1 MKNCEQSTCQLT
13 RRKTNMAN
21 FLLEIGL
28 EEMPAHLVSPAIDQ
42 LVERAADFMKENRLQ
57 YGDIKPFSTPRRLAI
72 LISDVADKADDL
84 TKEIKGPAKKAAFDK
99 EGNYSKA
106 AQGFARGQGM
116 TTDDITFKEFKGNE
130 YIFVTKFEAG
140 QPAAEVL
147 AGFKKV
153 ITSMTFTTTMKWARH
168 TFEYVRPIRWIVAL
182 LDNTVVPFNI
192 LDVVSGRETRGH
204 RFLGQTIEIEN
215 ATDYENDL
223 EKVYV
228 QADADKR
235 KATIVSQIDAL
246 AAENKWQIE
255 KDADLLEEVN
265 NIVEYP
271 TAFVGRFDAEYLE
284 LPDEVLI
291 TSMREHQRFF
301 HVIDESGSLLPY
313 FVSVRNGN
321 NEHLDNVIAGN
332 EKVLVARLE
341 DAKFFYH
348 EDQKKDID
356 FYNNK
361 LQVVSFHAKLGS
373 VASHTTRVQALAAII
388 GHNISLTENQQH
400 QLDRAAEIYKFD
412 LMTGMVGEFDELQ
425 GVMGEKY
432 ALLFGEDPAVA
443 QAVREHYMPISAD
456 GDLPESVLGK
466 VLALAD
472 KLDSLLSFF
481 AGGMMPS
488 GSNDPYALRRAAS
501 GVVNILHANDWHLP
515 VSDLLSALVDGI
527 LADDGYMGL
536 PEDVAHNLHTVI
548 NDVLA
553 FLTDRVVKA
562 LQTEKVRYDVIN
574 AVTTGKLTDTTQMF
588 TSANALLAHS
598 EDQMFREGVESLT
611 RVMRLTSKNPTD
623 AAVDTALFENEAE
636 KQLYDVIGS
645 FADKAF
651 TTDELLAALLSLQPT
666 IAAYFDQTMVMVD
679 DEAVKQNRLATLQ
692 LVSDQAEKVANFMAL
707 DVKSN

>member
-1 MKNCEQSTCQLT
+1 
-13 RRKTNMAN
+13 MAN

-28 EEMPAHLVSPAIDQ
+28 EEMPAHLVTPAIDQ

-140 QPAAEVL
+140 QPATEVL
-147 AGFKKV
+147 AGFKEV

-182 LDNTVVPFNI
+182 LDDTVVPFNI
-192 LDVVSGRETRGH
+192 LDVASGRETRGH
-204 RFLGQTIEIEN
+204 RFLGQTININN
-215 ATDYENDL
+215 AADYENDL

-235 KATIVSQIDAL
+235 KANIVSQIDAL

-348 EDQKKDID
+348 EDQKNDID

-400 QLDRAAEIYKFD
+400 QLARAAEIYKFD

-536 PEDVAHNLHTVI
+536 PEDVAHNLQAVI

>member
-1 MKNCEQSTCQLT
+1 
-13 RRKTNMAN
+13 MAN

-28 EEMPAHLVSPAIDQ
+28 EEMPAHLVTPAIDQ

-140 QPAAEVL
+140 QPAKEVL
-147 AGFKKV
+147 AGFKEV

-182 LDNTVVPFNI
+182 LDDTVVSFNI

-223 EKVYV
+223 GKVYV

-265 NIVEYP
+265 NIVEYQ

-348 EDQKKDID
+348 EDQKNNID

-400 QLDRAAEIYKFD
+400 QLARAAEIYKFD

-536 PEDVAHNLHTVI
+536 PEDVAHNLQAVI

>member
-1 MKNCEQSTCQLT
+1 
-13 RRKTNMAN
+13 MAN

-28 EEMPAHLVSPAIDQ
+28 EEMPAHLVTPAIDQ

-140 QPAAEVL
+140 QPAKEVL
-147 AGFKKV
+147 AGFKEV

-182 LDNTVVPFNI
+182 LDDTVVSFNI

-235 KATIVSQIDAL
+235 KANIVSQIDAL

-348 EDQKKDID
+348 EDQKNDID

-400 QLDRAAEIYKFD
+400 QLARAAEIYKFD

-515 VSDLLSALVDGI
+515 VSDLLSALVDGV

-536 PEDVAHNLHTVI
+536 PEDVAHNLQAVI

>member
-1 MKNCEQSTCQLT
+1 
-13 RRKTNMAN
+13 MAN

-28 EEMPAHLVSPAIDQ
+28 EEMPAHLVTPAIDQ

-140 QPAAEVL
+140 QPATEVL
-147 AGFKKV
+147 AGFKEV

-235 KATIVSQIDAL
+235 KANIVSQIDAL

-348 EDQKKDID
+348 EDQKNDID

-388 GHNISLTENQQH
+388 GHDISLTENQQH

-515 VSDLLSALVDGI
+515 VSDLLSALVDGV

-536 PEDVAHNLHTVI
+536 PEDVAHNLQAVI

-574 AVTTGKLTDTTQMF
+574 AVTTGKLTDITQMF

-651 TTDELLAALLSLQPT
+651 TTDELIAALLGLQPA

>member
-1 MKNCEQSTCQLT
+1 
-13 RRKTNMAN
+13 MAN

-28 EEMPAHLVSPAIDQ
+28 EEMPAHLVTPAIDQ
-42 LVERAADFMKENRLQ
+42 LVARAADFMKENRLQ
-57 YGDIKPFSTPRRLAI
+57 YGDIEPFSTPRRLAI

-140 QPAAEVL
+140 QPATEVL
-147 AGFKKV
+147 AGFKEV

-182 LDNTVVPFNI
+182 LDNIVVPFNI

-235 KATIVSQIDAL
+235 KANIVSQIDAL

-348 EDQKKDID
+348 EDQKNDID

-388 GHNISLTENQQH
+388 GHNISLTENEQH
-400 QLDRAAEIYKFD
+400 QLARAAEIYKFD

-515 VSDLLSALVDGI
+515 VSDLLSALVDGV

-536 PEDVAHNLHTVI
+536 PEDVAHNLQAVI

-623 AAVDTALFENEAE
+623 AAVDMALFENEAE

-651 TTDELLAALLSLQPT
+651 TTDELLAALLSLQPA

-692 LVSDQAEKVANFMAL
+692 LVSDQAEKVGNFMAL

>member
-1 MKNCEQSTCQLT
+1 
-13 RRKTNMAN
+13 MAN

-140 QPAAEVL
+140 KPAAEVL

-235 KATIVSQIDAL
+235 KANIVSQIDAL

-348 EDQKKDID
+348 EDQKNDID

-400 QLDRAAEIYKFD
+400 QLARAAEIYKFD

-515 VSDLLSALVDGI
+515 VSDLLSALVDGV

-536 PEDVAHNLHTVI
+536 PEDVAHNLQAVI

-623 AAVDTALFENEAE
+623 AAVDMALFENEAE

>member
-1 MKNCEQSTCQLT
+1 
-13 RRKTNMAN
+13 MAN

-28 EEMPAHLVSPAIDQ
+28 EEMPAHLVTPAIDQ

-235 KATIVSQIDAL
+235 KANIVSQIDAL

-271 TAFVGRFDAEYLE
+271 TAFMGRFDAEYLE

-348 EDQKKDID
+348 EDQKNDID

-400 QLDRAAEIYKFD
+400 QLARAAEIYKFD

-536 PEDVAHNLHTVI
+536 PEDVAHNLQAVI

>member
-1 MKNCEQSTCQLT
+1 
-13 RRKTNMAN
+13 MAN

-42 LVERAADFMKENRLQ
+42 LVERAADFMKENRLR

-235 KATIVSQIDAL
+235 KANIVSQIDAL

-271 TAFVGRFDAEYLE
+271 TAFMGRFDAEYLE

-348 EDQKKDID
+348 EDQKNDID

-400 QLDRAAEIYKFD
+400 QLARAAEIYKFD

-536 PEDVAHNLHTVI
+536 PEDVAHNLQAVI

>member
-1 MKNCEQSTCQLT
+1 
-13 RRKTNMAN
+13 MAN

-140 QPAAEVL
+140 QPAKEVL
-147 AGFKKV
+147 AGFKEV

-182 LDNTVVPFNI
+182 LDDTVVSFNI

-235 KATIVSQIDAL
+235 KANIVSQIDAL

-271 TAFVGRFDAEYLE
+271 TAFMGRFDAEYLE

-348 EDQKKDID
+348 EDQKNDID

-400 QLDRAAEIYKFD
+400 QLARAAEIYKFD

-515 VSDLLSALVDGI
+515 VSDLLSALVDGV

-536 PEDVAHNLHTVI
+536 PEDVAHNLQTVI

>member
-1 MKNCEQSTCQLT
+1 
-13 RRKTNMAN
+13 MAN

-28 EEMPAHLVSPAIDQ
+28 EEMPAHLVTPAIDQ

-140 QPAAEVL
+140 QPAKEVL
-147 AGFKKV
+147 AGFKEV

-182 LDNTVVPFNI
+182 LDDTVVSFNI

-223 EKVYV
+223 GKVYV

-536 PEDVAHNLHTVI
+536 PEDVAHNLQAVI

>member
-1 MKNCEQSTCQLT
+1 
-13 RRKTNMAN
+13 MAN

-28 EEMPAHLVSPAIDQ
+28 EEMPAHLVTPAIDQ

-84 TKEIKGPAKKAAFDK
+84 TKEVKGPAKKAAFDK

-140 QPAAEVL
+140 QPATEVL
-147 AGFKKV
+147 AGFKEV

-235 KATIVSQIDAL
+235 KANIVSQIDAL

-348 EDQKKDID
+348 EDQKNDID

-400 QLDRAAEIYKFD
+400 QLARAAEIYKFD

-515 VSDLLSALVDGI
+515 VSDLLSALVDGV

-536 PEDVAHNLHTVI
+536 PEDVAHNLQAVI

-651 TTDELLAALLSLQPT
+651 TTDELLAALLSLQPA

>member
-1 MKNCEQSTCQLT
+1 
-13 RRKTNMAN
+13 MAN

-235 KATIVSQIDAL
+235 KANIVSQIDAL

-265 NIVEYP
+265 NIVEYQ

-348 EDQKKDID
+348 EDQKNDID

-400 QLDRAAEIYKFD
+400 QLARAAEIYKFD

-515 VSDLLSALVDGI
+515 VSDLLSALVDGV

-536 PEDVAHNLHTVI
+536 PEDVAHNLQTVI

-651 TTDELLAALLSLQPT
+651 TTDELLAALLSLQPA

-692 LVSDQAEKVANFMAL
+692 LVSDEAEKVANFMAL

>member
-1 MKNCEQSTCQLT
+1 
-13 RRKTNMAN
+13 MAN

-28 EEMPAHLVSPAIDQ
+28 EEMPAHLVTPAIDQ

-140 QPAAEVL
+140 QPAKEVL
-147 AGFKKV
+147 AGFKEV

-182 LDNTVVPFNI
+182 LDDTVVSFNI

-223 EKVYV
+223 GKVYV

-348 EDQKKDID
+348 EDQKNDID

-400 QLDRAAEIYKFD
+400 QLARAAEIYKFD

-536 PEDVAHNLHTVI
+536 PEDVAHNLQTVI

>member
-1 MKNCEQSTCQLT
+1 
-13 RRKTNMAN
+13 MAN

-28 EEMPAHLVSPAIDQ
+28 EEMPAHLVTPAIDQ

-72 LISDVADKADDL
+72 LISNVADKADDL

-140 QPAAEVL
+140 QPATEVL
-147 AGFKKV
+147 AGFKEV

-204 RFLGQTIEIEN
+204 RFLGHTIEIET

-235 KATIVSQIDAL
+235 KANIVSQIDAL

-271 TAFVGRFDAEYLE
+271 TAFMGRFDAEYLE

-301 HVIDESGSLLPY
+301 HVIDDSGSLLPY

-348 EDQKKDID
+348 EDQKNDID

-400 QLDRAAEIYKFD
+400 QLARAAEIYKFD

-515 VSDLLSALVDGI
+515 VADLLSALVDGV

-536 PEDVAHNLHTVI
+536 PEDVAHNLQAVI

-623 AAVDTALFENEAE
+623 AAVDMALFENEAE

-651 TTDELLAALLSLQPT
+651 TTDELLAALLSLQPA

>member
-1 MKNCEQSTCQLT
+1 
-13 RRKTNMAN
+13 MAN

-28 EEMPAHLVSPAIDQ
+28 EEMPAHLVTPAIDQ

-140 QPAAEVL
+140 QPATEVL
-147 AGFKKV
+147 AGFKEV

-182 LDNTVVPFNI
+182 LDNIVVPFNI

-235 KATIVSQIDAL
+235 KANIVSQIDAL

-348 EDQKKDID
+348 EDQKNDID

-388 GHNISLTENQQH
+388 GHNISLTENEQH
-400 QLDRAAEIYKFD
+400 QLARAAEIYKFD

-515 VSDLLSALVDGI
+515 VSDLLSALVDGV

-536 PEDVAHNLHTVI
+536 PEDVAHNLQAVI

-623 AAVDTALFENEAE
+623 AAVDMALFENEAE

-651 TTDELLAALLSLQPT
+651 TTDELLAALLSLQPA

>member
-1 MKNCEQSTCQLT
+1 
-13 RRKTNMAN
+13 MAN

-28 EEMPAHLVSPAIDQ
+28 EEMPAHLVTPAIDQ

-140 QPAAEVL
+140 QPATEVL
-147 AGFKKV
+147 AGFKEV

-235 KATIVSQIDAL
+235 KANIVSQIDAL

-348 EDQKKDID
+348 EDQKNDID

-388 GHNISLTENQQH
+388 GHDISLTENQQH
-400 QLDRAAEIYKFD
+400 QLARAAEIYKFD

-515 VSDLLSALVDGI
+515 VSDLLSALVDGV

-536 PEDVAHNLHTVI
+536 PEDVAHNLQAVI

-623 AAVDTALFENEAE
+623 AAVDMALFENEAE

-651 TTDELLAALLSLQPT
+651 TTDELLAALLSLQPA

>member
-1 MKNCEQSTCQLT
+1 
-13 RRKTNMAN
+13 MAN

-28 EEMPAHLVSPAIDQ
+28 EEMPAHLVTPAIDQ

-235 KATIVSQIDAL
+235 KANIVSQIDAL

-271 TAFVGRFDAEYLE
+271 TAFMGRFDAEYLE

-348 EDQKKDID
+348 EDQKNDID

-400 QLDRAAEIYKFD
+400 QLARAAEIYKFD

-515 VSDLLSALVDGI
+515 VSDLLSALVDGV

-536 PEDVAHNLHTVI
+536 PEDVAHNLQTVI

>member
-1 MKNCEQSTCQLT
+1 
-13 RRKTNMAN
+13 MAN

-140 QPAAEVL
+140 KPAAEVL

-235 KATIVSQIDAL
+235 KANIVSQIDAL

-348 EDQKKDID
+348 EDQKNDID

-400 QLDRAAEIYKFD
+400 QLARAAEIYKFD

-515 VSDLLSALVDGI
+515 VSDLLSALVDGV

-536 PEDVAHNLHTVI
+536 PEDVAHNLQAVI

>member
-1 MKNCEQSTCQLT
+1 
-13 RRKTNMAN
+13 MAN

-28 EEMPAHLVSPAIDQ
+28 EEMPAHLVTPAIDQ

-140 QPAAEVL
+140 QPAKEVL
-147 AGFKKV
+147 AGFKEV

-182 LDNTVVPFNI
+182 LDDTVVSFNI

-223 EKVYV
+223 GKVYV

-348 EDQKKDID
+348 EDQKNDID

-400 QLDRAAEIYKFD
+400 QLARAAEIYKFD

-443 QAVREHYMPISAD
+443 QAIREHYMPISAD

-536 PEDVAHNLHTVI
+536 PEDVAHNLQAVI

>member
-1 MKNCEQSTCQLT
+1 
-13 RRKTNMAN
+13 MAN

-235 KATIVSQIDAL
+235 KANIVSQIDAL

-271 TAFVGRFDAEYLE
+271 TAFMGRFDAEYLE

-348 EDQKKDID
+348 EDQKNDID

-400 QLDRAAEIYKFD
+400 QLARAAEIYKFD

-515 VSDLLSALVDGI
+515 VADLLSALVDGV

-536 PEDVAHNLHTVI
+536 PEDVAHNLQTVI

>member
-1 MKNCEQSTCQLT
+1 
-13 RRKTNMAN
+13 MAN

-28 EEMPAHLVSPAIDQ
+28 EEMPAHLVTPAIDQ

-140 QPAAEVL
+140 QPATEVL
-147 AGFKKV
+147 AGFKEV

-223 EKVYV
+223 GKVYV

-348 EDQKKDID
+348 EDQKNDID

-400 QLDRAAEIYKFD
+400 QLARAAEIYKFD

-515 VSDLLSALVDGI
+515 VSDLLSALVDGV

-536 PEDVAHNLHTVI
+536 PEDVAHNLQAVI

>member
-1 MKNCEQSTCQLT
+1 
-13 RRKTNMAN
+13 MAN

-28 EEMPAHLVSPAIDQ
+28 EEMPAHLVTPAIDQ

-140 QPAAEVL
+140 QPATEVL
-147 AGFKKV
+147 AGFKEV

-235 KATIVSQIDAL
+235 KANIVSQIDAL

-348 EDQKKDID
+348 EDQKNDID

-388 GHNISLTENQQH
+388 CHDISLTENQQH
-400 QLDRAAEIYKFD
+400 QLARAAEIYKFD

-501 GVVNILHANDWHLP
+501 CVVNILHANDWHLP
-515 VSDLLSALVDGI
+515 VSDLLSALVDGV

-536 PEDVAHNLHTVI
+536 PEDVAHNLQAVI

-623 AAVDTALFENEAE
+623 AAVDMALFENEAE

-651 TTDELLAALLSLQPT
+651 TTDELLAALLSLQPA

>member
-1 MKNCEQSTCQLT
+1 
-13 RRKTNMAN
+13 MAN

-28 EEMPAHLVSPAIDQ
+28 EEMPAHLVTPAIDQ

-140 QPAAEVL
+140 QPAKEVL
-147 AGFKKV
+147 AGFKEV

-182 LDNTVVPFNI
+182 LDDTVVSFNI

-223 EKVYV
+223 GKVYV

-348 EDQKKDID
+348 EDQKNDID

-536 PEDVAHNLHTVI
+536 PEDVAHNLQAVI